1 MTDLLRQKLCDIVAA
16 HGPAVADDLPRCGE
30 LLRQAMPEDGAGV
43 MALVRAL
50 EARVPA
56 RLALLTEPLS
66 LAPLTSG
73 LVRRLVEEQGLS
85 EEAARWAV
93 ESWAVALGKGDVSAP
108 AFAGRFPG
116 YEHVLAPPRRRRRL
130 PWVLLALVTA
140 VATAAGGWWWLGQ
153 RSEVRRI
160 SGHTEGVY
168 CLALSPDGRTAMG
181 GCGDK
186 SLRVWD
192 VATGAELK
200 RFEGHQA
207 PPSALT
213 LSPDGRLALSCG
225 GQVLQQGGKFSAVD
239 CVVRAWDLG
248 RGQGHAPFGMG
259 FKVTEAALESLK
271 AAGVPERVR
280 AKLAQLKDKRF
291 DTTQDF
297 LGELTKLLRRDEL
310 AGGAHL
316 IAQVF
321 AAQGLAPAGAPL
333 GLMSQVLVTSKVATL
348 NAFALDELERHRNA
362 ILGHTSVE
370 GYDGPI
376 YHVAFSPDGRLALA
390 CMGWWEYKEA
400 EYVVKDRK
408 SVPADCVVR
417 LYDVAT
423 GQQVRKLEG
432 HKNPVWCAAFTPDS
446 RRVVSGGMDGT
457 VRLWDAASG
466 QELRRVELPGKP
478 HVICL
483 AVSRDGRHVL
493 TGDEQSRL
501 RLWRLD
507 DLELLEEQARS
518 EPVRSVAFS
527 PDGSRA
533 LSGGDDHL
541 VRLWQTEGLTE
552 LRHFPG
558 HSRPVTDVAFLPDGQ
573 YALSASTDGTIRVWR
588 LPP

>member
-16 HGPAVADDLPRCGE
+16 HGPALADDPPRCGQ

-43 MALVRAL
+43 TALVRAL

-93 ESWAVALGKGDVSAP
+93 ESWAVALGKGDGPAP
-108 AFAGRFPG
+108 AIAGRFPA

-140 VATAAGGWWWLGQ
+140 VATAAGGWWWVGQ

-168 CLALSPDGRTAMG
+168 CLALSPDGRTVMA

-186 SLRVWD
+186 SLRIWD
-192 VATGAELK
+192 VTSGAELK

-207 PPSALT
+207 PPSDVA

-239 CVVRAWDLG
+239 CVVRAWDLE

-259 FKVTEAALESLK
+259 FKVSETALESLK
-271 AAGVPERVR
+271 AAGVPESVR
-280 AKLAQLKDKRF
+280 TKLGPLKDKRF

-297 LGELTKLLRRDEL
+297 LSELTKLLGRE
-310 AGGAHL
+310 
-316 IAQVF
+316 
-321 AAQGLAPAGAPL
+321 
-333 GLMSQVLVTSKVATL
+333 
-348 NAFALDELERHRNA
+348 ELERHQTA
-362 ILGHTSVE
+362 ILGHASVE

-376 YHVAFSPDGRLALA
+376 HHVAFSPDGRLALA
-390 CMGWWEYKEA
+390 CTGWWEYKET

-417 LYDVAT
+417 IYETAT
-423 GQQVRKLEG
+423 GHQVRKLEG
-432 HKNPVWCAAFTPDS
+432 HKDPVWCAAFTPDS
-446 RRVVSGGMDGT
+446 RRVVSGGVDGT
-457 VRLWDAASG
+457 VRLWDVASG
-466 QELRRVELPGKP
+466 QELRHVELPGKA
-478 HVICL
+478 HVVCL
-483 AVSRDGRHVL
+483 AVSPDGRCVL

-501 RLWRLD
+501 RLWGLD
-507 DLELLEEQARS
+507 DLALLEEQARS

-541 VRLWQTEGLTE
+541 VRVWQTEGLTE

-558 HSRPVTDVAFLPDGQ
+558 HSRPVTDVAFLPDGHQ
-573 YALSASTDGTIRVWR
+573 ALSASTDGTIRVWR